1 MAMEENMYNSLP
13 VDYLPPMIHL
23 DGSTLEGG
31 GQLLRNAVALSALTS
46 RPVKITR
53 IRANRQGPGLR
64 PSHAVAIQCL
74 RDVCG
79 GTAVNATVGSSE
91 ITFYP
96 RGQLR
101 EDGDVASE
109 EEANDGDEGL
119 AAPLEAMI
127 KLESMND
134 VLPIQS
140 EYNIRLKTPGSAF
153 LIFQALYPYLLYAGA
168 CHNAQVTE
176 RNANLRESS
185 IKLSVTGG
193 TNVSFSLSHDYFS
206 QVLIP
211 NFAKLGL
218 PQLSVNLKH
227 RGWSAG
233 QTNLGSVSFLITPLK
248 LRETREESN
257 EGAASVD
264 NHESLSDSGA
274 FSPIFPRIDLHVL
287 RRGRITQIDITVLA
301 PDMSLDEAG
310 SARRSKRGNKYHH
323 PNSKQSH
330 ITDSKDRSQEEDLG
344 LDSDSDGSPEMQ
356 QPGKRFA
363 PNSVR
368 EFIENYTFEKVS
380 HEFGA
385 KRKGNSSFQPPK
397 IELHWSESTH
407 HRSRIY
413 VLLVAHTSTGFRL
426 GRDALLGSPSSLES
440 NKKSGHKGPRKSK
453 RKGKS
458 RTNAD
463 HKTGTDLER
472 MIGDLVD
479 QCVEDL
485 MYELADGSGTRD
497 LKKILG
503 DGFSNRFLDSFMRD
517 QVVVFQAL
525 GKLGAGDADMPLN
538 QDEERDLSLHTR
550 TAMWVCEQML
560 GVKF

>member
-1 MAMEENMYNSLP
+1 MNL
-13 VDYLPPMIHL
+13 
-23 DGSTLEGG
+23 
-31 GQLLRNAVALSALTS
+31 
-46 RPVKITR
+46 
-53 IRANRQGPGLR
+53 
-64 PSHAVAIQCL
+64 CL
-74 RDVCG
+74 
-79 GTAVNATVGSSE
+79 
-91 ITFYP
+91 
-96 RGQLR
+96 
-101 EDGDVASE
+101 
-109 EEANDGDEGL
+109 
-119 AAPLEAMI
+119 
-127 KLESMND
+127 
-134 VLPIQS
+134 
-140 EYNIRLKTPGSAF
+140 
-153 LIFQALYPYLLYAGA
+153 
-168 CHNAQVTE
+168 
-176 RNANLRESS
+176 NL
-185 IKLSVTGG
+185 
-193 TNVSFSLSHDYFS
+193 
-206 QVLIP
+206 
-211 NFAKLGL
+211 
-218 PQLSVNLKH
+218 
-227 RGWSAG
+227 
-233 QTNLGSVSFLITPLK
+233 
-248 LRETREESN
+248 
-257 EGAASVD
+257 
-264 NHESLSDSGA
+264 
-274 FSPIFPRIDLHVL
+274 
-287 RRGRITQIDITVLA
+287 
-301 PDMSLDEAG
+301 
-310 SARRSKRGNKYHH
+310 
-323 PNSKQSH
+323 SH

-385 KRKGNSSFQPPK
+385 KRKGNSSFQPPI

-550 TAMWVCEQML
+550 TAIAYILTFNCARNVVEPEQFASHLFDGLNTSQPESPQADANLPDILILALQEIAPIAYAFL
-560 GVKF
+560 GGSYLDQYYASVLKRGG